1 MTTSIITRKAAGAIA
16 AFAFLASS
24 FSGALAPLAAHAA
37 DNAVTNPATGITQ
50 TDATLNGTNG
60 DTDAEGHSFWV
71 STSTF
76 STATASPIPD
86 GVYSTDDLGA
96 IASNTPFSA
105 QLSSANGLP
114 AVTPNTTYYFAAWSS
129 VGGTWYPGSVENF
142 TTAAAPGNTAPV
154 ANDDSYSVDQDA
166 TLTVNAADGVLA
178 NDTDAD
184 SDAMTAATSTDVS
197 NGTLTLNS
205 DGSFTYVPDAGFTG
219 TDSFTYM
226 ANDGTDNSNAATA
239 TITVNA
245 TGGGATPTTVTVT
258 PNDMQGWTESS
269 AAGGSAAI
277 V

>member
-1 MTTSIITRKAAGAIA
+1 MTTSLITRKAAGAIA

-166 TLTVNAADGVLA
+166 TLTVNAAV
-178 NDTDAD
+178 
-184 SDAMTAATSTDVS
+184 TATQSIASKA
-197 NGTLTLNS
+197 LTQNVAA
-205 DGSFTYVPDAGFTG
+205 GSFTPVIGGGGTG
-219 TDSFTYM
+219 ALTYSISPPLPSGLGITPSTG
-226 ANDGTDNSNAATA
+226 AISGTPAATLSA
-239 TITVNA
+239 TSF
-245 TGGGATPTTVTVT
+245 TVTVT
-258 PNDMQGWTESS
+258 DSPAFTS
-269 AAGGSAAI
+269 I
-277 V
+277 VSGLK